1 MKKKNKNNLIKV
13 AIAILI
19 ILILLGLSRCNRNED
34 IGDKQGE
41 DLISTENDSSKSEST
56 VDEDTVGQD
65 VESEE
70 MDDNKNAVAEENK
83 EEDPLEDKK
92 ENTSKENDKKNETG
106 SAEKKEESKKPA
118 ENKNE
123 KNSQPADSS
132 GKHEEGKQE
141 PQKPSHVHAWEE
153 VKNTIEHQ
161 EEGHYEDVLVKEAWT
176 EEVPVYEMVAVE
188 ICNTC
193 GADITGNTSAHL
205 KEHMLKGEN
214 GSRRTEYVQKQ
225 TGVEQ
230 IQHAAV
236 YEQKWIVDKK
246 AWTETLITY
255 KCSCGQTK

>member
-1 MKKKNKNNLIKV
+1 MKKKNKNILIKV

-19 ILILLGLSRCNRNED
+19 ILILLGLSRCNRKED
-34 IGDKQGE
+34 TGEKQGE
-41 DLISTENDSSKSEST
+41 NLISTENDSSELETT
-56 VDEDTVGQD
+56 VDEDTVG
-65 VESEE
+65 SEE
-70 MDDNKNAVAEENK
+70 NDEGKNVGAEDNK
-83 EEDPLEDKK
+83 EEAPLDDKK
-92 ENTSKENDKKNETG
+92 ENTSKENDKKEDLSTT
-106 SAEKKEESKKPA
+106 EKKEESKKPA

-123 KNSQPADSS
+123 TNNKPADNP
-132 GKHEEGKQE
+132 GKQEEGKE
-141 PQKPSHVHAWEE
+141 ELQKPSHVHTWEE

-161 EEGHYEDVLVKEAWT
+161 EEGHYEDMLVKEAWT
-176 EEVPVYEMVAVE
+176 EEVPIYETVAVE

-236 YEQKWIVDKK
+236 YEKKWIVDKK

>member
-1 MKKKNKNNLIKV
+1 MKKKNNNILIKV
-13 AIAILI
+13 AIVILI
-19 ILILLGLSRCNRNED
+19 IMIFLGMSRCNRNED
-34 IGDKQGE
+34 TGDKQGE
-41 DLISTENDSSKSEST
+41 NLISTENDSLKSELT

-65 VESEE
+65 MEPEE
-70 MDDNKNAVAEENK
+70 MDDSKNVGAEENK
-83 EEDPLEDKK
+83 EEAPSEDKK
-92 ENTSKENDKKNETG
+92 ENTSKENDKKNETC
-106 SAEKKEESKKPA
+106 STEKREESKKPA

-123 KNSQPADSS
+123 TNSKPVDSA
-132 GKHEEGKQE
+132 GNQEVGKQE
-141 PQKPSHVHAWEE
+141 PQKPSHVHSWEE

-161 EEGHYEDVLVKEAWT
+161 EEGHHEDVLLKEAWT
-176 EEVPVYEMVAVE
+176 EEVPIYEMVAVE

-236 YEQKWIVDKK
+236 YEKKWVVDKK

>member
-1 MKKKNKNNLIKV
+1 MKKKNKNILIKV

-34 IGDKQGE
+34 TGDKQGE
-41 DLISTENDSSKSEST
+41 NLISTENDSSELETT
-56 VDEDTVGQD
+56 VDEDTVGSEA
-65 VESEE
+65 ESEE
-70 MDDNKNAVAEENK
+70 KDEGKNVGAEENK
-83 EEDPLEDKK
+83 EDVSLEDKK
-92 ENTSKENDKKNETG
+92 ENVSKENDKKEDLSST
-106 SAEKKEESKKPA
+106 EKKEESKKPA

-123 KNSQPADSS
+123 TNNKPADNP
-132 GKHEEGKQE
+132 GKQEEGKEE
-141 PQKPSHVHAWEE
+141 PQKPSHVHTWEE

-176 EEVPVYEMVAVE
+176 EEVPIYETVAVE

-236 YEQKWIVDKK
+236 YEKKWVVDKK